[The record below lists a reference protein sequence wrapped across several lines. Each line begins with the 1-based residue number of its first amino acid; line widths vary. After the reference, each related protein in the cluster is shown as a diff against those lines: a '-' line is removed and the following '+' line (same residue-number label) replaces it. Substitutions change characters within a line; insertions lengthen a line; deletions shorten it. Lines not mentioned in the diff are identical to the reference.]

1 MTLAS
6 DPTAHAA
13 YKALFTE
20 ARWAET
26 IGDIAGFT
34 AAYEAT
40 LLRLQADLESG
51 SDLDPGIDLKSVPD
65 PEPGPNPEPVPA
77 PTPGPDPEPARDLQL
92 RSHALAA

>member
-1 MTLAS
+1 MAGRLLAAIGAGQGITEDFAAYVETAVTLAS
-6 DPTAHAA
+6 DWPGYAA

-40 LLRLQADLESG
+40 LLRVQNELVAVGGVLVG
-51 SDLDPGIDLKSVPD
+51 
-65 PEPGPNPEPVPA
+65 
-77 PTPGPDPEPARDLQL
+77 
-92 RSHALAA
+92 